1 MCGIKTA
8 AALDGAD
15 SGKVSSFD
23 DAFELLDLAAKLRDR
38 VLSKAKNQTHG
49 TDYAK

>member
-1 MCGIKTA
+1 M
-8 AALDGAD
+8 GAE
-15 SGKVSSFD
+15 SGKVNNFD

-49 TDYAK
+49 TNNAN

>member
-1 MCGIKTA
+1 MCGIKTV
-8 AALDGAD
+8 AALEDAE
-15 SGKVSSFD
+15 SGRASSFD
-23 DAFELLDLAAKLRDR
+23 DAFELLDQAAKLRDR

>member
-1 MCGIKTA
+1 MCGIKTV
-8 AALDGAD
+8 AALDGAE
-15 SGKVSSFD
+15 SGKASSFG
-23 DAFELLDLAAKLRDR
+23 DAFKLLDLAAKLRDR